1 MNCCSFVILAMT
13 DTRSDFA
20 GQTDQNILLIRLA
33 DEIYGLP
40 SAYVREVGRYRAF
53 TPVPGA
59 PPMIPG
65 IISQRGVILPVVNLR
80 LVLGMPT
87 VETTRSTRLVT
98 VVYEEIDMALLVDSV
113 IDLTALPEDAFGQPP
128 AGLDPARARF
138 LRAVA
143 FYEDQT
149 VAILDVREIVAALRE
164 A

>member
-1 MNCCSFVILAMT
+1 MT
-13 DTRSDFA
+13 GAPSDVT
-20 GQTDQNILLIRLA
+20 GQSDQNVLLIRLA
-33 DEIYGLP
+33 DEIYALP
-40 SAYVREVGRYRAF
+40 SVYVREVGRYRAF

-59 PPMIPG
+59 PPLLPG
-65 IISQRGVILPVVNLR
+65 IISQRGVILPVVDLR

-98 VVYEEIDMALLVDSV
+98 VVYEDIDMALLVDAV
-113 IDLTALPEDAFGQPP
+113 IDLAALPPDAFGQPP

-143 FYEDQT
+143 FYDDQT
-149 VAILDVREIVAALRE
+149 VAMLDVGEIVAALRE

>member
-1 MNCCSFVILAMT
+1 MT
-13 DTRSDFA
+13 GAPSDVT
-20 GQTDQNILLIRLA
+20 GQSDQTVLLIRLA
-33 DEIYGLP
+33 DEIYALP
-40 SAYVREVGRYRAF
+40 SVYVREVGRYRAF

-59 PPMIPG
+59 PPLIPG
-65 IISQRGVILPVVNLR
+65 IISQRGVILPVVDLR

-98 VVYEEIDMALLVDSV
+98 VVYEDIDMALLVDAV
-113 IDLTALPEDAFGQPP
+113 IDLTALPPDAFGQLP

-143 FYEDQT
+143 FYDDQT
-149 VAILDVREIVAALRE
+149 VAMLDVGEIVAALRE